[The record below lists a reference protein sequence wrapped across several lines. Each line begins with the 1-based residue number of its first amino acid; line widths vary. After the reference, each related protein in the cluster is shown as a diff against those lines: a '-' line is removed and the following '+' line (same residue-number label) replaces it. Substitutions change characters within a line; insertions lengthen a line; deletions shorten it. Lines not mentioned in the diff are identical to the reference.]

1 MFELLQISWL
11 ASCKFAEHLS
21 LLLIFLYFRGF
32 SDKPNS
38 AFVEWFFFLGVF
50 GVIIRDYNLGF
61 FSSNFDNFV
70 CLGLGSVWLLGKCF
84 GTEREEVI
92 YHLLK
97 TNQKY
102 FIFNFL
108 LGLHLNVQT
117 NIIFFFLAKVTYCTR

>member
-1 MFELLQISWL
+1 MGFLTNQTQHLLN
-11 ASCKFAEHLS
+11 
-21 LLLIFLYFRGF
+21 G
-32 SDKPNS
+32 
-38 AFVEWFFFLGVF
+38 FFFLGVF